1 MSATLTLRRE
11 DGTIVCERCNVADR
25 APRRVRGLLGRKRLE
40 PNEGMLLRP
49 AWSVH
54 TAFLRFPI
62 DVLFINGEQVVL
74 KKIANLKPFRTAT
87 CLGARE
93 VVELA
98 AGVCDRLGI
107 EPGQRLSWSPRHL
120 HSDSIVE
127 DQNGTR
133 SKNLDD
139 PQLTALIASRDER
152 FRSLATFLIGRNGF
166 QVESVAG
173 LNDVL
178 GHVAERRFDLV
189 VLDCAESFSAA
200 ARVVAALEVMHPAVR
215 PVLVNDPPATGWQS
229 GLNVLDKWASIER
242 LPSMVLADDAY
253 AELAAAASTKR
264 W

>member
-1 MSATLTLRRE
+1 MSATLTLQRE
-11 DGTIVCERCNVADR
+11 DGTIICERCKVADR
-25 APRRVRGLLGRKRLE
+25 VPRRVRGLLGRKQLE

-62 DVLFINGEQVVL
+62 DVLFINGEQIVM
-74 KKIANLKPFRTAT
+74 KKVAHLKPFRTAA

-107 EPGQRLSWSPRHL
+107 EAGQRLSWAPLPLR
-120 HSDSIVE
+120 SISRSE
-127 DQNGTR
+127 DQNGAAAER
-133 SKNLDD
+133 PQD
-139 PQLTALIASRDER
+139 PLLTALVASQDER
-152 FRSLATFLIGRNGF
+152 FRSLATFLFVRNGF
-166 QVESVAG
+166 DVASVVV

-178 GHVAERRFDLV
+178 DQVAETHFDLV

-200 ARVVAALEVMHPAVR
+200 ARIVAALEVMHPAVH
-215 PVLVNDPPATGWQS
+215 PVLVSDPPGTGWQS
-229 GLNVLDKWASIER
+229 GLNVLDKWTSIER
-242 LPSMVLADDAY
+242 LPAMILAGDQD
-253 AELAAAASTKR
+253 AELGAAASAKR